1 MRKLLV
7 LFAAALLIAG
17 CKGKVGPTGPA
28 GNANVMVGTISP
40 TNAEWICWS
49 SWAMTT
55 EVGTVTH
62 KTTRYVDIPV
72 AEITANIIANGA
84 VLVYFEPETGSD
96 QWTPLPFELLHY
108 TRAYFINVVY
118 EVQEGMIRLHYFLMR
133 GYPGATVPELEAL
146 VIPTYDF
153 KYLVIEGTALLTLQ
167 AGGVDLSDPD
177 RIIEYA
183 TMP

>member
-1 MRKLLV
+1 
-7 LFAAALLIAG
+7 
-17 CKGKVGPTGPA
+17 
-28 GNANVMVGTISP
+28 
-40 TNAEWICWS
+40 
-49 SWAMTT
+49 MTT
-55 EVGTVTH
+55 DVGTVTA

-84 VLVYFEPETGSD
+84 VLVYFEAETGSD
-96 QWTPLPFELLHY
+96 QWTPLPFEFLHY

-118 EVQEGMIRLHYFLMR
+118 QVQEGMIRLHYFLMPAT
-133 GYPGATVPELEAL
+133 PGATVPELEAL

-153 KYLVIEGTALLTLQ
+153 KYVVIEGTTLLRLQ
-167 AGGVDLSDPD
+167 AGGVNLSDPD